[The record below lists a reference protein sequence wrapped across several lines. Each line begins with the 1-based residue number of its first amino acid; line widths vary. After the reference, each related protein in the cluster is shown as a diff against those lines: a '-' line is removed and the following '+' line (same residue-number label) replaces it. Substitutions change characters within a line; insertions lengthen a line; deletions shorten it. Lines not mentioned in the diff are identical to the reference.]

1 METENEAGRSCSRQ
15 PLSRTPQKT
24 PHQGVG
30 NGDGNTKAYNRR
42 HNEAPPRQ
50 AKGPQP
56 GRKSARPPCDFSTQ
70 AKATPERGKTDP
82 GAPEAPSPP
91 RARTPSLATLGPAAP
106 LRRLLTRNH
115 PDSSRRGGNA
125 RSPRTGIS
133 GAGPAWAHRSGPAL
147 LLRAAG
153 QSSNLSPWQSGCSPA
168 GTHPFVPPP
177 AAASAR
183 PPARA
188 QRWGCGGRA
197 RETLKRAAPTRTQ
210 ARGARRAHTRAASP
224 RSPWRAASRP
234 SPHRELQ
241 SPAAAG
247 GPRGRAFR
255 GPRPHRL
262 PPRAGQMVRSA
273 ARAGAA
279 GPARSASGPASAA
292 SLESRALAGSSP
304 AGPGGAAWTARRD
317 AVWRGPQSRAQ
328 AAFHFS
334 SEEKN

>member
-1 METENEAGRSCSRQ
+1 METENEAGRSRSRQ
-15 PLSRTPQKT
+15 PLSRTPHKT

-30 NGDGNTKAYNRR
+30 NGDGNTKAYSRR
-42 HNEAPPRQ
+42 HNQAPPRQ
-50 AKGPQP
+50 AKRPEP
-56 GRKSARPPCDFSTQ
+56 GRKSTSPPCDFSTQ
-70 AKATPERGKTDP
+70 AQATPERGKTDP

-188 QRWGCGGRA
+188 QRLGCGGRA
-197 RETLKRAAPTRTQ
+197 RETLKRAVPTRTQ
-210 ARGARRAHTRAASP
+210 AGGGGAESAHSRRVPEVPVAGCVTPESPPGAVEPGSGRRSP
-224 RSPWRAASRP
+224 RPSVPRP
-234 SPHRELQ
+234 
-241 SPAAAG
+241 PAAPPPPTGRPDGSLRSARWGRRSGTERVRPGKRSKFGEPGAG
-247 GPRGRAFR
+247 GF
-255 GPRPHRL
+255 
-262 PPRAGQMVRSA
+262 
-273 ARAGAA
+273 
-279 GPARSASGPASAA
+279 
-292 SLESRALAGSSP
+292 LAGWSRWGSVGSP
-304 AGPGGAAWTARRD
+304 
-317 AVWRGPQSRAQ
+317 
-328 AAFHFS
+328 
-334 SEEKN
+334 